1 MLNAYLYEGLRTPFG
16 RHAGTLAK
24 VRPDDLL
31 AEVMKT
37 LMKKSAFKPEQIED
51 IIVGCANQSGEDSRC
66 VARHAGLLAG
76 LPLEIPGTVL
86 QRNCASGLGAMV
98 HAAHAITAGEG
109 DVFLVGGVESM
120 SRSPLVMSRSESAF
134 GRDVKLYDSTIGPRF
149 SNPKLVKQF
158 GDDQMPQTADR
169 LAREYEIK
177 REEADTF
184 ALASQQKYA
193 IAKGEGFFAGEIS
206 PVELPPTRKGPVPP
220 VADDEHPRPTVDMA
234 ALAKMKSL
242 YEGGVTTAGNASGV
256 NDGAVALIVASKEAG
271 DKAGVKPI
279 ARIIAS
285 AAAGVPPQIMGI
297 GPVAASKKALARVGL
312 TIKDMDVI
320 EINEAF
326 AAQVL
331 SCLKGLGVALDDS
344 RVNPNG
350 GAIAV
355 GHPLG
360 ASGARLALTA
370 ARQLQRSGGRYA
382 LGQPVHR
389 RRAGHGRDS
398 GAGLKAGTQWTQ
410 RFAKDEQK

>member
-1 MLNAYLYEGLRTPFG
+1 MLDAYLYEGVRTPFG
-16 RHAGTLAK
+16 RHAGVLAK

-31 AEVMKT
+31 ADAIKN

-51 IIVGCANQSGEDSRC
+51 LIVGCANQAGEDSRC
-66 VARHAGLLAG
+66 VARHAGLVAG
-76 LPLEIPGTVL
+76 LPVETPGTVV
-86 QRNCASGLGAMV
+86 QRNCASGLGALV
-98 HAAHAITAGEG
+98 QASHAITAGEG
-109 DVFLVGGVESM
+109 EVFLVGGVESM

-149 SNPKLVKQF
+149 SNPKLVKRF
-158 GDDQMPQTADR
+158 GDDQMPQTADT

-177 REEADTF
+177 RDVADHF
-184 ALASQQKYA
+184 ALRSQQKYA
-193 IAKGEGFFAGEIS
+193 IARGEGFFSGEIAA
-206 PVELPPTRKGPVPP
+206 VELPPSRKGPVPP
-220 VADDEHPRPTVDMA
+220 ITDDEHPRPNTDLD
-234 ALAKMKSL
+234 ALAKMRPL

-256 NDGAVALIVASKEAG
+256 NDGAVALILASREAG
-271 DKAGVKPI
+271 EKTGVKPL
-279 ARIIAS
+279 ARVIAS

-297 GPVAASKKALARVGL
+297 GPVAASKKALARAGL
-312 TIKDMDVI
+312 TIKDLDII

-331 SCLKGLGVALDDS
+331 ACLKGLGVAFDDT

-350 GAIAV
+350 GAIAL

-382 LGQPVHR
+382 LVSLCIGGGQGMAAILERV
-389 RRAGHGRDS
+389 
-398 GAGLKAGTQWTQ
+398 
-410 RFAKDEQK
+410 

>member
-16 RHAGTLAK
+16 RHAGVLAK

-31 AEVMKT
+31 ADVMKAV
-37 LMKKSAFKPEQIED
+37 MKKSAFKPEQIED
-51 IIVGCANQSGEDSRC
+51 IIVGCANQGGEDSRC
-66 VARHAGLLAG
+66 VARHAGLVAG
-76 LPLEIPGTVL
+76 LPIETPGTVL
-86 QRNCASGLGAMV
+86 QRNCASGLGALV

-120 SRSPLVMSRSESAF
+120 SRSPLVLSRSESAF

-158 GDDQMPQTADR
+158 GDDQMPQTADT
-169 LAREYEIK
+169 LAREYQIK
-177 REEADTF
+177 REEADKF
-184 ALASQQKYA
+184 AAASQQKYA
-193 IAKGEGFFAGEIS
+193 IAKGEGFFSAEIS

-220 VADDEHPRPTVDMA
+220 VADDEHPRPGTDIET
-234 ALAKMKSL
+234 LTKMRPL

-256 NDGAVALIVASKEAG
+256 NDGAVAMILASREAG

-279 ARIIAS
+279 ARVIAS

-297 GPVAASKKALARVGL
+297 GPVAASKKALARAGL
-312 TIKDMDVI
+312 TVKDMDVI

-331 SCLKGLGVALDDS
+331 ACLKGLGVALDDK

-360 ASGARLALTA
+360 ASGTRLALTA
-370 ARQLQRSGGRYA
+370 ARQLQRTGGRYA
-382 LGQPVHR
+382 LVSLCIGGGQGMAAILERV
-389 RRAGHGRDS
+389 
-398 GAGLKAGTQWTQ
+398 
-410 RFAKDEQK
+410 

>member
-16 RHAGTLAK
+16 RHAGVLAK

-31 AEVMKT
+31 ADVMKAV
-37 LMKKSAFKPEQIED
+37 MKKSAFKPEQIED
-51 IIVGCANQSGEDSRC
+51 IIVGCANQGGEDSRC
-66 VARHAGLLAG
+66 VARHAGLVAG
-76 LPLEIPGTVL
+76 LPIETPGTVL

-109 DVFLVGGVESM
+109 EVFLVGGVESM
-120 SRSPLVMSRSESAF
+120 SRSPLVLSRSESAF

-158 GDDQMPQTADR
+158 GDDQMPQTADT

-177 REEADTF
+177 REEADQF

-193 IAKGEGFFAGEIS
+193 IARGEGFFSAEIS
-206 PVELPPTRKGPVPP
+206 PVQLPPTRKGPVPP
-220 VADDEHPRPTVDMA
+220 VAEDEHPRPGTDIET
-234 ALAKMKSL
+234 LTKMRPL

-256 NDGAVALIVASKEAG
+256 NDGAVAMILASREAG
-271 DKAGVKPI
+271 EKAGVKPI
-279 ARIIAS
+279 ARVIAS

-297 GPVAASKKALARVGL
+297 GPVAASKKALARAGL
-312 TIKDMDVI
+312 SIKDMDVI

-331 SCLKGLGVALDDS
+331 ACLKGLGVALDDK

-360 ASGARLALTA
+360 ASGTRLALTA
-370 ARQLQRSGGRYA
+370 ARQLQRTGGRYA
-382 LGQPVHR
+382 LVSLCIGGGQGMAAILERV
-389 RRAGHGRDS
+389 
-398 GAGLKAGTQWTQ
+398 
-410 RFAKDEQK
+410 

>member
-1 MLNAYLYEGLRTPFG
+1 MLDAYLYDGLRTPFG
-16 RHAGTLAK
+16 RHAGVLAK

-31 AEVMKT
+31 ADVMKAV
-37 LMKKSAFKPEQIED
+37 MKKTPFKPEQIED
-51 IIVGCANQSGEDSRC
+51 IVVGCANQGGEDSRC
-66 VARHAGLLAG
+66 VARHAGLVAG
-76 LPLEIPGTVL
+76 LPIETPGTVL
-86 QRNCASGLGAMV
+86 QRNCASGLGALA
-98 HAAHAITAGEG
+98 HAAHSLTAGEG

-134 GRDVKLYDSTIGPRF
+134 GRDVRLYDSTIGPRF
-149 SNPKLVKQF
+149 SNPKLVKRF
-158 GDDQMPQTADR
+158 GDDQMPQTADT

-177 REEADTF
+177 REQVDQF
-184 ALASQQKYA
+184 ALRSQQRYA
-193 IAKGEGFFAGEIS
+193 IAKGEGFFSGEIS
-206 PVELPPTRKGPVPP
+206 PVELPATRKGPVPP
-220 VADDEHPRPTVDMA
+220 VTDDEHPRPNTDLE
-234 ALAKMKSL
+234 ALAKMKTI

-256 NDGAVALIVASKEAG
+256 NDGAVALLVGSRSAG
-271 DKAGVKPI
+271 DQAGSKPLARVI
-279 ARIIAS
+279 AT

-297 GPVAASKKALARVGL
+297 GPVAASKKALARAGL
-312 TIKDMDVI
+312 EMKDMDII

-331 SCLKGLGVALDDS
+331 ACLKGLGVAFDDN

-382 LGQPVHR
+382 LVSLCIGGGQGMAAILERV
-389 RRAGHGRDS
+389 
-398 GAGLKAGTQWTQ
+398 
-410 RFAKDEQK
+410 

>member
-16 RHAGTLAK
+16 RHAGVLAK

-31 AEVMKT
+31 ADVMKAV
-37 LMKKSAFKPEQIED
+37 MKKTSFKPEQIED
-51 IIVGCANQSGEDSRC
+51 IVVGCANQAGEDSRC
-66 VARHAGLLAG
+66 VARHAGLVAG
-76 LPLEIPGTVL
+76 LPIETPGTVL
-86 QRNCASGLGAMV
+86 QRNCASGLGALV
-98 HAAHAITAGEG
+98 HAAHAVTAGEG

-134 GRDVKLYDSTIGPRF
+134 GRDVRLYDSTIGPRF
-149 SNPKLVKQF
+149 SNPNLVKRF
-158 GDDQMPQTADR
+158 GDDQMPQTADT
-169 LAREYEIK
+169 LAREYQIT
-177 REEADTF
+177 REEADQF
-184 ALASQQKYA
+184 ALRSQQRYA
-193 IAKGEGFFAGEIS
+193 IAKGEGFFSGEIS

-220 VADDEHPRPTVDMA
+220 VGEDEHPRPGTDLEM
-234 ALAKMKSL
+234 LAKMKPL

-256 NDGAVALIVASKEAG
+256 NDGAAALIVGSRPAG
-271 DKAGVKPI
+271 EKAGAKPI
-279 ARIIAS
+279 ARVIAS

-297 GPVAASKKALARVGL
+297 GPVAASKKALARAGL
-312 TIKDMDVI
+312 ELKDMDVI

-331 SCLKGLGVALDDS
+331 ACLKGLGVAFDDS

-382 LGQPVHR
+382 LVSLCIGGGQGMAAILERV
-389 RRAGHGRDS
+389 
-398 GAGLKAGTQWTQ
+398 
-410 RFAKDEQK
+410 

>member
-16 RHAGTLAK
+16 RHGGTLAK

-31 AEVMKT
+31 ADVMKSV
-37 LMKKSAFKPEQIED
+37 MKKSAFKPEQIED
-51 IIVGCANQSGEDSRC
+51 IVVGCANQGGEDSRC
-66 VARHAGLLAG
+66 VARHAGLVAG
-76 LPLEIPGTVL
+76 MPIETPGTVL
-86 QRNCASGLGAMV
+86 QRNCASGLGALV

-109 DVFLVGGVESM
+109 DVFMVGGVESM
-120 SRSPLVMSRSESAF
+120 SRSPIVMSRAESAF
-134 GRDVKLYDSTIGPRF
+134 ARDIKFYDSTIGPRF

-158 GDDQMPQTADR
+158 GDDQMPQTADT
-169 LAREYEIK
+169 LARQYEIK
-177 REEADTF
+177 REEADAF
-184 ALASQQKYA
+184 ALGSQRKYA

-206 PVELPPTRKGPVPP
+206 PVEMPPTRKGPVPP
-220 VADDEHPRPTVDMA
+220 VAEDEHPRPTTDME
-234 ALAKMKSL
+234 ALAKMRPL

-256 NDGAVALIVASKEAG
+256 NDGAVAIILASREAG
-271 DKAGVKPI
+271 DKAGVKPL
-279 ARIIAS
+279 ARVIAS

-297 GPVAASKKALARVGL
+297 GPVAASKKALARAGL
-312 TIKDMDVI
+312 QLKDMDVI

-331 SCLKGLGVALDDS
+331 SCLKGLGVAFDDS

-370 ARQLQRSGGRYA
+370 ARQLQRCGGRYA
-382 LGQPVHR
+382 LVSLCIGGGQGMAAILER
-389 RRAGHGRDS
+389 I
-398 GAGLKAGTQWTQ
+398 
-410 RFAKDEQK
+410 

>member
-1 MLNAYLYEGLRTPFG
+1 MLDAYLYEGLRTPFG
-16 RHAGTLAK
+16 RHAGVLAK

-31 AEVMKT
+31 ADAVKN

-51 IIVGCANQSGEDSRC
+51 FIVGCANQAGEDSRC
-66 VARHAGLLAG
+66 VARHAGLVAG
-76 LPLEIPGTVL
+76 LPIEMPGTVL
-86 QRNCASGLGAMV
+86 QRNCASGLGAVV

-158 GDDQMPQTADR
+158 GDDQMPQTADT
-169 LAREYEIK
+169 LAREYSI
-177 REEADTF
+177 RRDEADRF
-184 ALASQQKYA
+184 AAGSQQKYA
-193 IAKGEGFFAGEIS
+193 IAKGEGFFAGEIA
-206 PVELPPTRKGPVPP
+206 PVEMPASRKGPVPP
-220 VADDEHPRPTVDMA
+220 VAEDEHPRPGTDLDT
-234 ALAKMKSL
+234 LAKMKAL

-256 NDGAVALIVASKEAG
+256 NDGAVALMLASKAAG
-271 DKAGVKPI
+271 DKAGIKPL
-279 ARIIAS
+279 ARVIAS

-297 GPVAASKKALARVGL
+297 GPVAASKKALARAGL
-312 TIKDMDVI
+312 SLKDLDII

-331 SCLKGLGVALDDS
+331 ACLKGLGVALDDS

-360 ASGARLALTA
+360 ASGARIALTA

-382 LGQPVHR
+382 LVSLCIGGGQGMAAILERV
-389 RRAGHGRDS
+389 
-398 GAGLKAGTQWTQ
+398 
-410 RFAKDEQK
+410 